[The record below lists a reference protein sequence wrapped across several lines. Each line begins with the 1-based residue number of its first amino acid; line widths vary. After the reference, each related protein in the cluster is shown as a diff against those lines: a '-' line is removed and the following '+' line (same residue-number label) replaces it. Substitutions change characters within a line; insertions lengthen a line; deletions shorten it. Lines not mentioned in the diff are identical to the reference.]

1 MKTLQQHAQRYGNV
15 RRLLSQSNLNL
26 QEPTVS
32 LVSATVWATAAV
44 ILVLFVAAYCSI
56 NPNMYIEGFLR
67 FFPQKRRTQVRTV
80 LTETGS
86 ALKWWVFGRLI
97 AMAVVGV
104 ITAVGLVIVK
114 VPMAFPLA
122 LVATLLTFVPYVG
135 AIASAIPALM
145 IGFTVSTQTALYV
158 ALVFLIAHATEGYI
172 VGPTIQR
179 RFVYLPPA
187 LILANQFLMQVLVG
201 IVGVALATPF
211 LVVVMCWSSGFI
223 SMKNGRIAK
232 KQLRQLSP
240 LQPRASIVQPEKLNH
255 RFDVPLAA
263 NVVGDPPGL
272 GVVVMQVCSACSNQ
286 FFTNPN
292 GKREIRESVAV
303 QMPDLAMSHMEEDQP
318 SNMRRDSN
326 SGPGG
331 YFTLNLRGN
340 RLARH

>member
-1 MKTLQQHAQRYGNV
+1 VKEFAQRVFIAAMVISAVLLIAYAMEWLLLILAGVLLAILFRTAAAWLSNHTRLSFNWAIAIVLISTAMLLLGTVWEFGSTITAETDQLLSKLSEALATLQQHAQRYGNV

-122 LVATLLTFVPYVG
+122 FVATLLTFVPYVG

-211 LVVVMCWSSGFI
+211 LVVVMVLVERLYFNEEWTDS
-223 SMKNGRIAK
+223 
-232 KQLRQLSP
+232 Q
-240 LQPRASIVQPEKLNH
+240 E
-255 RFDVPLAA
+255 AA
-263 NVVGDPPGL
+263 
-272 GVVVMQVCSACSNQ
+272 
-286 FFTNPN
+286 
-292 GKREIRESVAV
+292 
-303 QMPDLAMSHMEEDQP
+303 
-318 SNMRRDSN
+318 
-326 SGPGG
+326 
-331 YFTLNLRGN
+331 
-340 RLARH
+340 